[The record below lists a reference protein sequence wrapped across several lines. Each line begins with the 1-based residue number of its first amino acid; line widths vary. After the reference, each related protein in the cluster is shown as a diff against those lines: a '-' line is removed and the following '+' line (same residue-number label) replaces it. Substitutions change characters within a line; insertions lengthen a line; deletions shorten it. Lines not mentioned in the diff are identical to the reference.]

1 MTTLANAVAAAI
13 AHGNS
18 FTDIN
23 PHRWSE
29 TYGDCGVEAVKDEWE
44 RQQWQRTQ
52 QPSNTC
58 EVPDGK

>member
-13 AHGNS
+13 AHGNDY
-18 FTDIN
+18 TDIR
-23 PHRWSE
+23 PARWSE
-29 TYGDCGVEAVKDEWE
+29 TYGCGVEAVKTEWE

-52 QPSNTC
+52 VPSNTC